1 MPVKYVKASLRHL
14 SLLTKILLILLIM
27 VMSGTA
33 AFVFRMQKGPVDMDF
48 ARERLQDALSDRAE
62 GYDVEI
68 GDAILT
74 WPSLRESILIELSD
88 VKIIQEDMT
97 GLSVG
102 RLSLGLSGLHLLR
115 GKLLPSV
122 LVVDSPTFQL
132 THEDGSLNLFWREK
146 NESAEKSDAEKPQ
159 DENERSP
166 REVRRAV
173 GDFLEK
179 ITNPEKNELYA
190 LAALKRIELKNVVI
204 TGQDKED
211 GTPHH
216 IALLNLSLKKNSVGL
231 HGDLTVSLSGEDEI
245 VSGLQSDLIYRR
257 EQKDVTFTADINNI
271 NLSRFAYLF
280 PEQSMLNNLDLD
292 FNGNVQ
298 AAFDDN
304 LRLQLADLQVNVPEG
319 NVVIPGVYDTPLPL
333 KDLSLNAYL
342 NRPKNQLEVRKLEA
356 VVADIPVNGKSIGS
370 IERGKIRMPLEIT
383 IPKVAM
389 NDVQKLLPESE
400 KESSAGQWLTV
411 KLKEGVLR
419 NSVFTGDLHMI
430 RDFETKQRDMNFE
443 NPRFSFDF
451 DGLTVKYS
459 DTLMPV
465 INAAGSGLYEND
477 SLIITGNKGKIGDI
491 NGRDINLKMTDLS
504 VEGGGLADIN
514 LKGKGPLKT
523 ALKYMAADPIH
534 IDEKLDFEIEQ
545 VKGNLDFELQL
556 NFPTVKDLPKEEVVV
571 SLDGKVTDLTLPG
584 VVKGMSLTG
593 GPYDLDYKDGAVTLK
608 GSGQLDG
615 RAIDVDWFQY
625 FDSEGKDFES
635 KITAKITADE
645 GLRKTFGIG
654 LDDYISGPIPV
665 DVAYVDKGAI
675 ETVDV
680 TGDLTPTKLQ
690 IKPFKYNKSAGV
702 NGDLSLK
709 VLLKNNELQEV
720 DNLKLTTKDF
730 SLDNARILFRKYSN
744 GETDI
749 SRGSLPSVKLGKT
762 DVAVDFEVS
771 TDNVL
776 FANAKGP
783 IVDIAPFIGS
793 DKKPESWS
801 KPKEELDR
809 PMKISVD
816 AQKLSAHEGEML
828 GDSQIYFE
836 INKQSDITRI
846 EMDSQFGGSN
856 MYLRFKPEAESGK
869 RTFRL
874 ESTDAGYTLKA
885 FGLYDKMRGGKLL
898 IYGAPHGENLRGN
911 LYGKAQIEDF
921 RVRDAPALAKLISA
935 LSLQGVDNLLKNE
948 GLVFKKLESDF
959 EWLFRDEGNLLVM
972 KDGRTSGSS
981 LGLTF
986 EGVVNQGSSTMD
998 MTGTVIPMQAV
1009 NSIIGEIPL
1018 IGDILTGGDA
1028 LFAATYTMK
1037 GPAKDPR
1044 VSINPLS
1051 VLAPGF
1057 LRKILFEGDV
1067 DNKVRREET
1076 RR

>member
-1 MPVKYVKASLRHL
+1 MPVKYIKASLPHL
-14 SLLTKILLILLIM
+14 SLLTKILLILSIM
-27 VMSGTA
+27 IMSGTA
-33 AFVFRMQKGPVDMDF
+33 AFVNRMQRGPVDVDF
-48 ARERLQDALSDRAE
+48 AKERLEDALSDPE
-62 GYDVEI
+62 KGYEVEI
-68 GDAILT
+68 GNAILT
-74 WPSLRESILIELSD
+74 WPSLKESILIELSD
-88 VKIIQEDMT
+88 VKIIQQDMT
-97 GLSVG
+97 GLSVD
-102 RLSLGLSGLHLLR
+102 RLSLGLSGLHLMR

-146 NESAEKSDAEKPQ
+146 GKSVEKSKS
-159 DENERSP
+159 ENARSSK
-166 REVRRAV
+166 EVRRSL

-179 ITNPEKNELYA
+179 ITNPEQNEINA
-190 LAALKRIELKNVVI
+190 LTALKRIELKNVVI

-216 IALLNLSLKKNSVGL
+216 IALMDLSLKKNSVGL
-231 HGDLTVSLSGEDEI
+231 QGDLSVSLAGEGEI
-245 VSGLQSDLIYRR
+245 VSGLQSGVIYRR
-257 EQKDVTFTADINNI
+257 DQKDVTFTANINNI
-271 NLSRFAYLF
+271 NLLRFAYMF

-292 FNGNVQ
+292 FNGNIL
-298 AAFDDN
+298 AAFDDK
-304 LRLQLADLQVNVPEG
+304 LRLQLADLQVSVPIG
-319 NVVIPGVYDTPLPL
+319 NIIIPGIYDTPLPL
-333 KDLSLNAYL
+333 ESLVLNAYL
-342 NRPKNQLEVRKLEA
+342 NKPKNQLEVRKIEA
-356 VVADIPVNGKSIGS
+356 VVADIPVNGKSMGS
-370 IERGKIRMPLEIT
+370 IGGGKIHLPLEIN
-383 IPKVAM
+383 IAEVAM

-400 KESSAGQWLTV
+400 KESSFGQWLTL

-419 NSVFTGDLHMI
+419 NSLFTGDLHMSHDPDTKT
-430 RDFETKQRDMNFE
+430 RDVNFE
-443 NPRFSFDF
+443 NQRLAFDF
-451 DGLTVKYS
+451 EGLTVKYS

-465 INAAGSGLYEND
+465 TKAEGNGVYEND
-477 SLIITGNKGKIGDI
+477 SLTISGIKGKIGDI
-491 NGRDINLKMTDLS
+491 NGRDIKLKMTDLS

-523 ALKYMAADPIH
+523 ALKYMSADPIY
-534 IDEKLDFEIEQ
+534 IDQKLDFDIEK
-545 VKGNLDFELQL
+545 VKGNIDFDLQL
-556 NFPTVKDLPKEEVVV
+556 NFPTVKNLPKEEVVV
-571 SLDGKVTDLTLPG
+571 TLGGKVTDLTLPG

-593 GPYDLDYKDGAVTLK
+593 GPYDLAYKDGAVTLK
-608 GSGQLDG
+608 GAGQLDG
-615 RAIDVDWFQY
+615 RAIDVEWFQY
-625 FDSEGKDFES
+625 FDTEGKDFES

-645 GLRKTFGIG
+645 ALRKKFGIG
-654 LDDYISGPIPV
+654 LTDYISGPIPV
-665 DVAYVDKGAI
+665 DVAYVDKGTL

-680 TGDLTPTKLQ
+680 TGDLTPTTLQ
-690 IKPFKYNKSAGV
+690 IKPFKYNKPSGV
-702 NGDLSLK
+702 KGDLSLK

-720 DNLKLTTKDF
+720 DNLKITTKDF
-730 SLDNARILFRKYSN
+730 SVENARILFRKYQN

-749 SRGSLPSVKLGKT
+749 SRGSLPAVKLGKT
-762 DVAVDFEVS
+762 NVAVDFEVS

-776 FANAKGP
+776 FATAKGA

-801 KPKEELDR
+801 KPKEDLDR
-809 PMKISVD
+809 PMKISVE
-816 AQKLSAHEGEML
+816 AGKLSAYEGEML
-828 GDSQIYFE
+828 GSSKIYFE
-836 INKQSDITRI
+836 MNKQSDITRI
-846 EMDSQFGGSN
+846 EMDSQFGGGD
-856 MYLRFKPEAESGK
+856 MYLRFKPEAASGK

-898 IYGAPHGENLRGN
+898 IYGSPQGENLRGN
-911 LYGKAQIEDF
+911 LFGKALIENF
-921 RVRDAPALAKLISA
+921 KVREAPALAKLISVM
-935 LSLQGVDNLLKNE
+935 SLEGVDNLLKNE

-959 EWLFRDEGNLLVM
+959 EWIFRDDGNLLVM

-986 EGVVNQGSSTMD
+986 EGIVNQGSSAMD
-998 MTGTVIPMQAV
+998 ITGTVIPMQAV

-1037 GPAKDPR
+1037 GAAKNPR